1 MRTAILTIAML
12 IMTVSVFSQKLIEEK
27 KVPEAVL
34 RTFKKKA
41 GGATEIKWFQ
51 KSHEFT
57 AKYKIGEYT
66 GEATFSREGDLI
78 LKKTGMDFKKL
89 PVKILDDLAK
99 EHRNKRIHEVFM
111 VEKGRKEKYY
121 SIILHQKQ
129 GRKKPPLVFEAQYTA
144 QGKLIT
150 VYEPEIEEDAYEP
163 EEEQPSKFVKDVE
176 EEAEELKEKVKDEK
190 ISRKDLPSAAENYLV
205 ENFDYEYR
213 AKEVIV
219 KNNKQYGQYYYVVM
233 KKQGEKINHIL
244 LFDFKGNLIKR
255 SEEEL

>member
-129 GRKKPPLVFEAQYTA
+129 GRKKP
-144 QGKLIT
+144 
-150 VYEPEIEEDAYEP
+150 
-163 EEEQPSKFVKDVE
+163 
-176 EEAEELKEKVKDEK
+176 
-190 ISRKDLPSAAENYLV
+190 
-205 ENFDYEYR
+205 
-213 AKEVIV
+213 
-219 KNNKQYGQYYYVVM
+219 
-233 KKQGEKINHIL
+233 
-244 LFDFKGNLIKR
+244 
-255 SEEEL
+255 